1 MSGAGSMPPNAR
13 QPRHRRLLFAGSL
26 LVILASVTTLA
37 IASRRIK
44 AEQAAF
50 TTPAAGRCVPT
61 ILNRSA
67 ILPGTSVAVTPL
79 PGSYDALP
87 RTQIS
92 FLGVP
97 ARGISKVSVS
107 GSSTGAH
114 PGRLRPY
121 SQGDGASFVPS
132 APFIS
137 GETVT
142 VRGRLD
148 SGGHLRSVS
157 YHFVIARE
165 DALAKPKSN
174 HAIRDYN
181 EKSHFH
187 TRPDLEPPAMVITAH
202 SSASAP
208 GYIFTAPYN
217 GPGRNGP
224 MIFDEAGN
232 LVWFDA
238 LPADTEAANLQ
249 VEQLDGK
256 PVLTWWQGYIP
267 PQGFGQGEEI
277 IADSSYRQI
286 GRVHAG
292 NGYKADLHD
301 FHLTASDTAI
311 LTAFN
316 PIACDLSSLAGP
328 RGGAVTDTL
337 FQEVD
342 LHTGLVRREWH
353 DVDHIPL
360 SDSYSTAVTTSR
372 KWPFDYFHINSIDQ
386 HADGSTL
393 ISARNTWALYQL
405 NTASGQVLSRIGG
418 KRSTLKMLSSTK
430 TAYQHDATL
439 LPDGNISIFDNGAVP
454 KVHPQSRGLIERIN
468 PNAHTVNYVTQF
480 EHAKP
485 ISAGSQGNIQLLP
498 NGNFFIGWGALPY
511 FSEYSPSGQL
521 LFDAHM
527 HGSYQAYRGYRFPWT
542 GAPAGSPSVAVSPS
556 GKTATVYASWNGDT
570 RTATWQLL
578 AGASAKQLAPV
589 AKATRTGFETA
600 LKPPAAAPFYA
611 VQSLDASGA
620 VLGTSRAVKG

>member
-1 MSGAGSMPPNAR
+1 VSTPASPNAR
-13 QPRHRRLLFAGSL
+13 QARQRRLLFAGSL

-37 IASRRIK
+37 LASRRIE

-50 TTPAAGRCVPT
+50 TTPSAGRCVPST
-61 ILNRSA
+61 LNRSA

-79 PGSYDALP
+79 PDSLDALP

-97 ARGISKVSVS
+97 ARDLSKVTVS
-107 GSSTGAH
+107 GSSTGTH

-121 SQGDGASFVPS
+121 SQGDGASFVPNY
-132 APFIS
+132 PFSS
-137 GETVT
+137 GETVS
-142 VRGRLD
+142 VRGRVSD
-148 SGGHLRSVS
+148 GGHSHSLAF
-157 YHFVIARE
+157 HFVVARE
-165 DALAKPKSN
+165 DVLPHPKSP

-181 EKSHFH
+181 EKSHYH
-187 TRPDLEPPAMVITAH
+187 TRPDLEPPAMVISAH
-202 SSASAP
+202 SSSSAP

-232 LVWFDA
+232 LVWFQA
-238 LPADTEAANLQ
+238 LPAEVEAADLRVQ
-249 VEQLDGK
+249 QLDGK

-267 PQGFGQGEEI
+267 PQGFGQGEVM

-301 FHLTASDTAI
+301 FHLTASDTAV

-316 PIACDLSSLAGP
+316 PIACDLSALGGP

-353 DVDHIPL
+353 DVDHVPL
-360 SDSYSTAVTTSR
+360 SDSYSTAVTTTR
-372 KWPFDYFHINSIDQ
+372 KWPFDYFHVNSVDQ
-386 HADGSTL
+386 HGDGSTL
-393 ISARNTWALYQL
+393 ISARNTWALYEL
-405 NTASGQVLSRIGG
+405 NTASGQIVSRIGG
-418 KRSTLKMLSSTK
+418 KRSTLKLLSSTK

-454 KVHPQSRGLIERIN
+454 KVHPQSRGLIVRIN
-468 PNAHTVNYVTQF
+468 PNAQTVNYVAQF
-480 EHAKP
+480 EHSKP
-485 ISAGSQGNIQLLP
+485 LSAGSQGNIQLLN

-511 FSEYSPSGQL
+511 FSEYSPSGHL

-527 HGSYQAYRGYRFPWT
+527 HGSYQSYRGYRFQWT
-542 GAPAGSPSVAVSPS
+542 GAPAGSPSVALVSS
-556 GKTATVYASWNGDT
+556 GGRATVYASWNGDT
-570 RTATWQLL
+570 RTATWRLL
-578 AGASAKQLAPV
+578 AGPSTKQLTPV
-589 AKATRTGFETA
+589 AQAARTGFETA
-600 LKPPAAAPFYA
+600 LTAPAAAPYYA
-611 VQSLDASGA
+611 VQALDPGGA
-620 VLGTSRAVKG
+620 VLGTSQAVKR